1 MITKDEIAEVDKEDM
16 LGSIATIRKQIKE
29 GLKLASDVKVLD
41 EVNEIILAGMGGSA
55 LPGEILKSLFAGS
68 KLKITL
74 VKNYKIPDW
83 ANSKTLFFAVSYSG
97 NTEET
102 ISAYREALR
111 KSCKIVALASGGKLK
126 ELAEKQD
133 VQFIK
138 LPHPFDGFQPRAA
151 IGYMFF
157 AILGVLMNSRIV
169 PNMSKDIDKLDTALR
184 AEKYAEKA
192 QDLAEMLADKIP
204 IIYTSEKLAAAGYKW
219 KIAFNE
225 NAKTHAFF
233 NVYPEMNHN
242 EINAYVN
249 LNGKFHVI
257 MLSNDDDHKQI
268 RKRMKITKE
277 LYKKMGVD
285 VTELAVKG
293 DSLLAKLF
301 SAIVIGDLVSYFVA
315 IKEKTDPTPVKMV
328 EDLKK
333 QL

>member
-55 LPGEILKSLFAGS
+55 LPGEILKSLFSGS

-102 ISAYREALR
+102 ISAYREAMR
-111 KSCKIVALASGGKLK
+111 KSCRIVALASGGKLK
-126 ELAEKQD
+126 ELAEKQK

-151 IGYMFF
+151 VGYMFF
-157 AILGVLMNSRIV
+157 AILGVLMNSRII
-169 PNMSKDIDKLDTALR
+169 PDMSKDIDKLDTALR

-249 LNGKFHVI
+249 IKGKFHVI

-277 LYKKMGVD
+277 LYKKKGVD